1 MQQRPGLSPGIT
13 LPGAG
18 NITIASPADWA
29 TVNGPKAIIKGA
41 VDTTTPVN
49 NVMIQVSNQNS
60 TGSMGYIAQVN
71 GKYFAAA
78 VNLDAGANTVKAT
91 VTYLNGQQKDTTIT
105 VTAVIQPQKI
115 QLSATPTA
123 GTMTVKPNGQT
134 TLDVTFRVTTTLAYP
149 VASYTW
155 DFNGDGSV
163 DLTCNSLSSVTA
175 SYQQIGLYLATVT
188 VTDTQGNRYTDT
200 VIVNVMDAV
209 AMGDFFTGKWN
220 DMKNALYSG
229 DISRALSHYAEESK
243 DAYNQQFTA
252 LSPYLQQIV
261 TDMGSFHLVRVIDG
275 NAAECELRSV
285 KNGITYSFQVL
296 YVRDDNGNWGIH
308 SF

>member
-1 MQQRPGLSPGIT
+1 
-13 LPGAG
+13 
-18 NITIASPADWA
+18 
-29 TVNGPKAIIKGA
+29 
-41 VDTTTPVN
+41 
-49 NVMIQVSNQNS
+49 
-60 TGSMGYIAQVN
+60 
-71 GKYFAAA
+71 
-78 VNLDAGANTVKAT
+78 
-91 VTYLNGQQKDTTIT
+91 
-105 VTAVIQPQKI
+105 
-115 QLSATPTA
+115 
-123 GTMTVKPNGQT
+123 
-134 TLDVTFRVTTTLAYP
+134 VTFRVTTTLAYP